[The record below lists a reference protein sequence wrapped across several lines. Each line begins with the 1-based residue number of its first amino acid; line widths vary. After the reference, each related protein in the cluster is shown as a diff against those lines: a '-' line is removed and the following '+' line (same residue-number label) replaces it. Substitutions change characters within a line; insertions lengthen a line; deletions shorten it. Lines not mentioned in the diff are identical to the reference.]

1 MLVLMSQHLH
11 VHLSDEQRQHLDN
24 LIRKGNA
31 PARVQTRA
39 RILLLSDRGSGHRRS
54 RKAVAEAA
62 LVCPVTVGRVCRA
75 FAKEGME
82 AALYDKPRPGREP
95 KITGDIEAQLVTLA
109 CSDPPQGRGRWTL
122 QLLADTMV
130 ELGYLE
136 SISDVAIGK
145 RLKKTKSSP
154 GYAAQAQQ
162 W

>member
-1 MLVLMSQHLH
+1 MLVLMSQPLH
-11 VHLSDEQRQHLDN
+11 VHLSEEQRQHLDN

-39 RILLLSDRGSGHRRS
+39 RILLLSERGSGQRRS

-95 KITGDIEAQLVTLA
+95 KITGDIEAQLLTLA
-109 CSDPPQGRGRWTL
+109 CSDPPEGRGRWTL
-122 QLLADTMV
+122 QLLADRMV

-154 GYAAQAQQ
+154 GR
-162 W
+162 